1 MALAVAAGDRGWRSV
16 RSSRLDRVGFAAE
29 AFRRRGCS
37 RADARAV
44 AQRRR
49 GGVARVVVFGGGGGG
64 GGAQV
69 AADTAGE
76 RAMDVEAGRVNEC
89 S

>member
-1 MALAVAAGDRGWRSV
+1 
-16 RSSRLDRVGFAAE
+16 LDRVGFAAE

-64 GGAQV
+64 GAQV
-69 AADTAGE
+69 AADTPGE
-76 RAMDVEAGRVNEC
+76 RAMDVEAGRVNEYM
-89 S
+89 